1 MCGVSHPTD
10 DGPRAARPEEV
21 PELIELANLVFR
33 TSSGRTPTMG
43 DEFPLLLSAGNCQD
57 LYVTRV
63 DGRLV
68 SLVGAYRQT
77 MVCDGLE
84 LPVACLGSVCTHPDY
99 RGRRLA
105 GDLTDLAITR
115 AQQQGCLLMP
125 ISGSRTLYSRRSAC
139 QIAPTQVAQIG
150 VAQLDSGRSP
160 ALTVRQYEDRD
171 LPAVLSLH
179 ARQTVRYAWSQET
192 VRPLLKAHLAISSS
206 AWVARDRTDQPTGF
220 LLVLHRGPMVGRGP
234 RVVNHIGAPETLGP
248 LARAALEQIPAE
260 SLQFSALPGEIES
273 LAAIEELGCPVETR
287 TSGWTLRILDLAA
300 LCERLAER
308 FAGVAGVSITP
319 GNGREGLTIS
329 VDRQRIALTDAA
341 DVSAALFNGP
351 QAWPEALTALSP
363 DRQEALGSVLPLPL
377 PSYGLNFI

>member
-1 MCGVSHPTD
+1 MSDASHPTN

-33 TSSGRTPTMG
+33 MSSGRTPTMG
-43 DEFPLLLSAGNCQD
+43 EEFPLLLSAGNCDD
-57 LYVTRV
+57 LYITRI

-68 SLVGAYRQT
+68 SLVGVYRQT

-84 LPVACLGSVCTHPDY
+84 VPVACLGSVCTHPDY
-99 RGRRLA
+99 RGRGLA
-105 GDLTDLAITR
+105 GDLTDLAIAR
-115 AQQQGCLLMP
+115 ARQQGCLLMP

-139 QIAPTQVAQIG
+139 QIAPMQVAQIG
-150 VAQLDSGRSP
+150 AEHLSSGNAP
-160 ALTVRQYEDRD
+160 GLAVRPYADAD

-192 VRPLLKAHLAISSS
+192 VGPLLRSHLDISSS
-206 AWVARDRTDQPTGF
+206 AWVACEKDDELAGF

-234 RVVNHIGAPETLGP
+234 RVVNHVGGPETFAP

-260 SLQFSALPGEIES
+260 SIQFAALPGEIEP
-273 LAAIEELGCPVETR
+273 LAAIEAFGCPVETQ

-300 LCERLAER
+300 LCEWLTER

-319 GNGREGLTIS
+319 GRGGERLVIAVGRQHVE
-329 VDRQRIALTDAA
+329 LTDAA
-341 DVSAALFNGP
+341 DVTAALFNGP
-351 QAWPEALTALSP
+351 QAWPEALAELP
-363 DRQEALGSVLPLPL
+363 PERQEVLGSVLPLPV
-377 PSYGLNFI
+377 PNYGLNYI

>member
-21 PELIELANLVFR
+21 PDLIELANLVFR

-43 DEFPLLLSAGNCQD
+43 QEFPLLLSAGNCQD

-63 DGRLV
+63 GGRLV
-68 SLVGAYRQT
+68 SLVGVYRQT

-84 LPVACLGSVCTHPDY
+84 LPVACVGSVCTHPDY
-99 RGRRLA
+99 RGRGLA
-105 GDLTDLAITR
+105 GKLTDLAIAR
-115 AQQQGCLLMP
+115 ARQQGCLLMP
-125 ISGSRTLYSRRSAC
+125 ISGNRTLYSRRCAF

-150 VAQLDSGRSP
+150 ADQLNSGGAPRL
-160 ALTVRQYEDRD
+160 AVRRYDDGD

-179 ARQTVRYAWSQET
+179 TKRTVRYAWTQET
-192 VRPLLKAHLAISSS
+192 VGPVLKAHLDISSA
-206 AWVARDRTDQPTGF
+206 AWVACDKDDQPAGF

-234 RVVNHIGAPETLGP
+234 GVVNHVGAPETLGP
-248 LARAALEQIPAE
+248 LARAAIEQIPAE
-260 SLQFSALPGEIES
+260 SIQFAALPGEIES
-273 LAAIEELGCPVETR
+273 LAAIEAAGCPVETQ

-300 LCERLAER
+300 LCERLSGR
-308 FAGVAGVSITP
+308 FAGVAGVSIAP
-319 GNGREGLTIS
+319 GHGSEGLIIT
-329 VDRQRIALTDAA
+329 VDGQRIELADAA

-351 QAWPEALTALSP
+351 QAWPEALTSLSCE
-363 DRQEALGSVLPLPL
+363 RQEVIGSVLPLPV